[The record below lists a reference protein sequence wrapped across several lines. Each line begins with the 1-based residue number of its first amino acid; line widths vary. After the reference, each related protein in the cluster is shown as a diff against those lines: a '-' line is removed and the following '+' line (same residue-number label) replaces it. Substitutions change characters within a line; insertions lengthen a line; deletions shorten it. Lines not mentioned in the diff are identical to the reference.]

1 MLTAKAILKEG
12 GRVVLPAAFRNAMK
26 LSEGDAL
33 VFELEGDEL
42 KVRSAASALNRLQQ
56 RWKALNHGAELASD
70 ALIRERRIEAVGE

>member
-12 GRVVLPAAFRNAMK
+12 GRVVLPVAFRNAMK

-42 KVRSAASALNRLQQ
+42 KVRSSASALSRLQQ
-56 RWKALNHGAELASD
+56 RWKSINHGAELASD
-70 ALIRERRIEAVGE
+70 ILLRERRIEAARE

>member
-12 GRVVLPAAFRNAMK
+12 GRVVLPVAFRKAMK

-42 KVRSAASALNRLQQ
+42 KVRSSASALNRLQQ
-56 RWKALNHGAELASD
+56 RWKNLSHGEELASD
-70 ALIRERRIEAVGE
+70 GLLRERRIEARSE